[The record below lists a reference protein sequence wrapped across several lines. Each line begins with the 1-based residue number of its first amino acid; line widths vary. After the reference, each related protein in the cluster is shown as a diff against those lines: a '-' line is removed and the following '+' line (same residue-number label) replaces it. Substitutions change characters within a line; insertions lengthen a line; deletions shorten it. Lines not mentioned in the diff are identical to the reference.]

1 MSDQSSPRVDVST
14 PHLARVYD
22 WALGGK
28 DNFAADRAYGEKI
41 VESFPDYPKAVRNN
55 RAFLKRAVTHL
66 AESGIRQFV
75 DLGAG
80 LPTSPSVHEV
90 AREVCPDA
98 RVVYV
103 DHDPIVT
110 VHNRALLGTTDGVIS
125 IEADIRHPEQ
135 VLGHAALRD
144 VIDFGEPLGV
154 LLVAVLHNVPDED
167 DPEAI
172 VAAYREVMTPG
183 SHLVLTQAT
192 TEGNPEV
199 LSRTQETT
207 DAGSIPIT
215 FRSRERIAGF
225 FEGLTLLQPGLVAVE
240 AWRAELGAR
249 PTGLTG
255 LAGVAR
261 KVTARP

>member
-1 MSDQSSPRVDVST
+1 MTDQTNPLAGRVDVHT

-28 DNFAADRAYGEKI
+28 DNFAADRAYGEKV
-41 VESFPDYPKAVRNN
+41 VEAFPDYPRAVRNN
-55 RAFLKRAVTHL
+55 RAFLKRAVRHL
-66 AESGIRQFV
+66 ADSGIRQFV

-90 AREVCPDA
+90 AREVRPDA

-110 VHNRALLGTTDGVIS
+110 VHNRALLATTDGVIS
-125 IEADIRHPEQ
+125 IEADIRRPDR
-135 VLGHAALRD
+135 VLADPALRE
-144 VIDFGEPLGV
+144 VIDFSEPLGV

-167 DPEAI
+167 APEAI
-172 VAAYREVMTPG
+172 VAGYREVMAPG

-199 LSRTQETT
+199 LSRTRETT
-207 DAGSIPIT
+207 EAGSIPIT
-215 FRSRERIAGF
+215 FRSREQIAAY
-225 FEGLTLLQPGLVAVE
+225 FEGLTLLDPGLVAVE
-240 AWRAELGAR
+240 SWRAETTVR
-249 PTGLTG
+249 RTGLTG

-261 KVTARP
+261 KD